1 MVAIIA
7 IWGTLII
14 NLILTV
20 AGYTWYLQ
28 EAPKPDKQLPEKIP
42 FVTVMVPAHNEGIVI
57 VKTVLSLLSFDY
69 PHDHYEIIVIND
81 NSSDN
86 SAELLKEVQNDFGEE
101 VDCKFNPNFW
111 TNLSA

>member
-28 EAPKPDKQLPEKIP
+28 EAPKPDKQLPEKD
-42 FVTVMVPAHNEGIVI
+42 
-57 VKTVLSLLSFDY
+57 SLCDG
-69 PHDHYEIIVIND
+69 NGTR
-81 NSSDN
+81 
-86 SAELLKEVQNDFGEE
+86 A
-101 VDCKFNPNFW
+101 
-111 TNLSA
+111 